1 MPKVLLG
8 EKLYT
13 IEEVAE
19 LMGVTPRTIQNW
31 LMKERIQAQ
40 KIGRRWYF
48 TEDNLKAFIQGKEPK
63 D

>member
-1 MPKVLLG
+1 MPKELLG

-13 IEEVAE
+13 IEEVAG
-19 LMGVTPRTIQNW
+19 LMSVTTRTIQNW

-48 TEDNLKAFIQGKEPK
+48 TEDNLKAFIQGKEPNN
-63 D
+63 